1 MKIALDNMAGAN
13 LVKAYEPGR
22 VQIRDAYYATSLIV
36 SRDRLLTDWKPRH
49 SAELQAHHLQAVLD
63 IQPEVMLLGTGDRQT
78 FPEPETFIGLMDLGI
93 GFEVMDNAAACRTYN
108 ILLAEERPVALALIL
123 DGGSD

>member
-1 MKIALDNMAGAN
+1 MKIALDNPADAN

-22 VQIRDAYYATSLIV
+22 VQIRNDYYATSLIV
-36 SRDRLLTDWKPRH
+36 SRDRLLTDWQPRH
-49 SAELQAHHLQAVLD
+49 AAELQAHHLQAVLD
-63 IQPEVMLLGTGDRQT
+63 IHPEVLLLGTGDRQK
-78 FPEPETFIGLMDLGI
+78 FPEPETFIDLMGLGI

>member
-1 MKIALDNMAGAN
+1 MLELVGN

-22 VQIRDAYYATSLIV
+22 VQIRNDYYATSLIV
-36 SRDRLLTDWKPRH
+36 SRDRLLSGWQPRH
-49 SAELQAHHLQAVLD
+49 ADELQAHHLQAVLD
-63 IQPEVMLLGTGDRQT
+63 IHPEVLLLGTGDRQT
-78 FPEPETFIGLMDLGI
+78 FPEPEAFIDLMDLGI

>member
-1 MKIALDNMAGAN
+1 MKFALDNMVSGN
-13 LVKAYEPGR
+13 QVKTYEPGR
-22 VQIRDAYYATSLIV
+22 VQILGDCYVASLIV
-36 SRDRLLTDWKPRH
+36 SRDRLLTDWQPRH
-49 SAELQAHHLQAVLD
+49 IDELQAGHLQAVVE
-63 IQPEVMLLGTGDRQT
+63 IHPEVLLLGTGDRQA
-78 FPEPETFIGLMDLGI
+78 FPEPETFIPLMDLGI